1 MINNDEFKTYQ
12 RMLNIQRL
20 KSLNEGPLPT
30 GKPLMEPDITLS
42 VDISDLTL
50 ENLPLN
56 ITPPVQHVKEDKV
69 IKSNSKSLF

>member
-1 MINNDEFKTYQ
+1 MTTEEFKSYQ
-12 RMLNIQRL
+12 RTLNRIREAKL
-20 KSLNEGPLPT
+20 KEGPLP
-30 GKPLMEPDITLS
+30 KAKQLLEPDVKIT

>member
-1 MINNDEFKTYQ
+1 MIKETKHLLEPEVTFK
-12 RMLNIQRL
+12 
-20 KSLNEGPLPT
+20 
-30 GKPLMEPDITLS
+30 

-56 ITPPVQHVKEDKV
+56 IAPPVQHVKEDKV